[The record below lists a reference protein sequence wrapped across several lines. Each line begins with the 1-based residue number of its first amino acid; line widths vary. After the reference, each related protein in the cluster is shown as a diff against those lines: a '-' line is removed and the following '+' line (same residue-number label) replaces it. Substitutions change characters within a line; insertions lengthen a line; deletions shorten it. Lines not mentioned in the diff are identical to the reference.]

1 MRALLVPIVL
11 LACSACAAL
20 GHTDD
25 PKSRIRGPIPS
36 RTQEPIKLTFLAFR
50 PRPAEVQP
58 EGTRELRITSAYS
71 SIFENGDIGTEKVVL
86 DGEIWR
92 TAFAMTW
99 GVGPKTDL
107 EVEVP
112 VVFATSGFLDRFVE
126 SWHAFFGF
134 PDGGREERERFTYEM
149 SVEKNGDEIYHL
161 ENDEVGLGDV
171 PVVLAHQIVDETE
184 SVPAVALRLG
194 VDVPVGSESKGFGN
208 GGWDW
213 GGGVIA
219 QKSWGR
225 WTATAG
231 VDYVF
236 TQRPSSFVGT
246 GVDVN
251 DDLDLQLGVEYRWND
266 CLSLLGGVVATS
278 AVTDDLTIMEID
290 SEIVSADIGVA
301 FDVGENSTVIV
312 GFEDDVVAE
321 SGPDF
326 TVFASWSVGL

>member
-1 MRALLVPIVL
+1 MRALTVL
-11 LACSACAAL
+11 FLLAACSACAAL

-25 PKSRIRGPIPS
+25 PKPRVRGPIPS

-50 PRPAEVQP
+50 PRAAEVQP
-58 EGTRELRITSAYS
+58 EGTKELRITSAYS
-71 SIFENGDIGTEKVVL
+71 SIFENGDIGTEQVVL

-92 TAFAMTW
+92 TGFAMTW
-99 GVGPKTDL
+99 GIGPRTDL

-126 SWHAFFGF
+126 SWHSFFAF

-149 SVEKNGDEIYHL
+149 RVEKDGDDIYQM
-161 ENDEVGLGDV
+161 ESDEAGLGDIPIV
-171 PVVLAHQIVDETE
+171 IAHQVLDEGE
-184 SVPAVALRLG
+184 SAPAVTLRAG
-194 VDVPVGSESKGFGN
+194 VELPTGSESNGFGN

-231 VDYVF
+231 ADYVV
-236 TQRPSSFVGT
+236 TARPSSFVGS
-246 GVDVN
+246 GVDAS
-251 DDLDLQLGVEYRWND
+251 DDFDMQLGVEYRWND
-266 CLSLLGGVVATS
+266 ALSLLAGIVATS
-278 AVTDDLTIMEID
+278 PVTDDLTIMEID
-290 SEIVSADIGVA
+290 SDIVSADVGIA
-301 FDVGENSTVIV
+301 FDLGESSTLIV